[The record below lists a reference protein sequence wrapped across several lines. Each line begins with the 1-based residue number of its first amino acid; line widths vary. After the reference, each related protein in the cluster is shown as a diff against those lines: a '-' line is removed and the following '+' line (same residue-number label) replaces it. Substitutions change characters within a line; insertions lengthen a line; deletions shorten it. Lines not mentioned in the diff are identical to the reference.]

1 LEIKLI
7 NLLSPKI
14 GTNVFRRRFMCL
26 SSFLA
31 QVIGIY
37 LLLISFAMLFQQ
49 ERFKKTIAE
58 LLASPPLLA
67 LTGSIGV
74 VLGLLIVVSHNMWV
88 SSWQVVVTLFGWI
101 LLLQGCMRIFYPH
114 RFVHMVK
121 QIDVKLGYTLFSWI
135 WLLVGLYLIW
145 MGFNY

>member
-1 LEIKLI
+1 MARIR
-7 NLLSPKI
+7 
-14 GTNVFRRRFMCL
+14 TNVFGRRFMCL

-58 LLASPPLLA
+58 LLSSAPLLA
-67 LTGSIGV
+67 LTGSLGV
-74 VLGLLIVVSHNMWV
+74 ILGLLIVVSHNMWV
-88 SSWQVVVTLFGWI
+88 SSWQVVVTLFGWV
-101 LLLQGCMRIFYPH
+101 LLLQGCMRIFFPH